1 MKTIGDPHLTFIN
14 IERNNMNIKNMKITD
29 IIPYD
34 KPPPNQRGSIADNK
48 TGEIAEWDYSLLPV
62 ELKELQAADFDLSL
76 TIPLTFLCGGTT

>member
-1 MKTIGDPHLTFIN
+1 
-14 IERNNMNIKNMKITD
+14 MNIKNMKITD

-34 KPPPNQRGSIADNK
+34 KPPPNQRGSIADSK

-76 TIPLTFLCGGTT
+76 TIPLTFRCGGIGKTVSPFLFTRKGRVAAK